1 MNLKQI
7 KQEITFLDNRIE
19 DIKATIQDSAKE
31 ITSWENHIKYLSSNI
46 EIFERNL
53 SEIEQER
60 RDLYKLKEKTILDG
74 ERK

>member
-1 MNLKQI
+1 MNLKEI

-19 DIKATIQDSAKE
+19 DLKATIQDSAKE

-53 SEIEQER
+53 SEVEQER
-60 RDLYKLKEKTILDG
+60 RDLLKLKFEVELASI
-74 ERK
+74 